1 MSMHKHYRGVLLA
14 LALAG
19 LGAAPV
25 QAHPL
30 SAADVDAAIQKAE
43 AAREKAASVDGEWR
57 DTADLIKQAQAAA
70 KKGRRAAA
78 VRLAEE
84 AMHQGELGY
93 AQAMSQKGADFPA
106 YMR

>member
-1 MSMHKHYRGVLLA
+1 MSMHKHYRGALLA
-14 LALAG
+14 LCLAS

-30 SAADVDAAIQKAE
+30 TGADVDAAIHQAE

-57 DTADLIKQAQAAA
+57 DTAELIHEAQAAVKRGQHA
-70 KKGRRAAA
+70 EAL
-78 VRLAEE
+78 RLAEQ

-93 AQAMSQKGADFPA
+93 AQAISQKGADFPA